1 MLAGWLASWLQNED
15 ENVQHLSKSDPKVQ
29 LPHHCGMQDGGP
41 EGEWTGGSATRGGGG
56 ERRQAASRAEIGP
69 GTGVSSVPK
78 FRAEVHAVLP
88 LGLPRSGVS
97 PRFVPSEGES
107 DSA

>member
-15 ENVQHLSKSDPKVQ
+15 ENVQHWSKSDPKVQ

-56 ERRQAASRAEIGP
+56 ERRQAASGADVGP
-69 GTGVSSVPK
+69 GKSELL
-78 FRAEVHAVLP
+78 AEVRVVLA
-88 LGLPRSGVS
+88 LGVPRSGVS
-97 PRFVPSEGES
+97 PRCVPSEGES